1 MRGCLMCGSA
11 VAGVLLGVTL
21 PGVALAQGDARDLRL
36 ASGESGVLGAWL
48 VSGPFDRGRLP
59 DEEHLAPRLGPAWK
73 VVSSG
78 DGLLN
83 LGEAL
88 DSKSDRFAY
97 AGGVL
102 HVTHGGRHTLLVG
115 ADDGVAVL
123 IDGKRVFARDEPR
136 PQRDDNDLVA
146 LDLAPGDH
154 TVVLALHQYKGAWS
168 FRVRLLD
175 A

>member
-1 MRGCLMCGSA
+1 MRGTAL
-11 VAGVLLGVTL
+11 VGVLFGITVQ
-21 PGVALAQGDARDLRL
+21 GVALAQAGAPDLRL
-36 ASGESGVLGAWL
+36 APGESGALGAWL

-59 DEEHLAPRLGPAWK
+59 DEEHLAPRLGPSWK
-73 VVSSG
+73 VVAS

-83 LGEAL
+83 LAEAL

-123 IDGKRVFARDEPR
+123 VDGKRVFARDEPR
-136 PQRDDNDLVA
+136 PQRDDDDLVA

-168 FRVRLLD
+168 FRVRLL
-175 A
+175 